1 MAKSAKSQTRS
12 QNLIVN
18 LVLIIICVLR
28 LVPIFGILITSFR
41 PSEEIFRSG
50 WWNVFPHRT
59 EMEVGRI
66 KLDSEVDLD
75 SEITI
80 QPANS
85 TIEGRTPEG
94 ETTEYSGDPIEGV
107 SATFEEF
114 SEGLTLDDGRT
125 LLWSGNRRSREL
137 RVYDRQWVGFDTK
150 LTLKNYQDVI
160 TGKTITYQD
169 AEGRTITR
177 TGNDLGA
184 AFLNSLAVS
193 IPGTI
198 IPILIAAFA
207 AFGFAWLNFPGRNI
221 FFTIIVALL
230 VVPLQIALV
239 PILQD
244 YVKMDLNGTF
254 LGIWLA
260 HAGFG
265 LPLATYLLFNYIS
278 NLPRELLESAFID
291 GASNFTI
298 FVQLILPLSVPA
310 LASFAIFQ
318 FLWLWN
324 DYLVAL
330 IFLGERNKT
339 VTIAVAQLVGEKG
352 QDWHLMTSAAF
363 VSMILP
369 LAVFL
374 GLQRYFVRGLM
385 AGSVKG

>member
-1 MAKSAKSQTRS
+1 MAKSALSKKKSS
-12 QNLIVN
+12 KFWINF
-18 LVLIIICVLR
+18 VLIMICIIWM
-28 LVPIFGILITSFR
+28 VPILGILITSFR
-41 PSEEIFRSG
+41 PSEDIFKTG
-50 WWNVFPHRT
+50 WWTVFPHK
-59 EMEVGRI
+59 ENIESGRI
-66 KLDSEVDLD
+66 VLDDTVDVDGL
-75 SEITI
+75 
-80 QPANS
+80 
-85 TIEGRTPEG
+85 IE
-94 ETTEYSGDPIEGV
+94 IEGV
-107 SATFEEF
+107 THTFEEWRQ
-114 SEGLTLDDGRT
+114 GITMDDGRLITWYGNKRTRT
-125 LLWSGNRRSREL
+125 LVVTERE
-137 RVYDRQWVGFDTK
+137 WVGFATG
-150 LTLKNYQDVI
+150 LTLKNYKDVI
-160 TGKTITYQD
+160 GGKTISYKD
-169 AEGRTITR
+169 AQGQTITR
-177 TGNDLGA
+177 IGNNLGG
-184 AFLNSLAVS
+184 AFLNSLAVT

-221 FFTIIVALL
+221 IFTMIVAIL

-239 PILQD
+239 PVLKD
-244 YVKMDLNGTF
+244 YVALGLNGTF

-278 NLPRELLESAFID
+278 TLPRELLESAFID

-298 FVQLILPLSVPA
+298 FVRLILPLSVPA

-330 IFLGERNKT
+330 VFLGEKNQT

-369 LAVFL
+369 LVVFL

>member
-1 MAKSAKSQTRS
+1 MAKIGKLKRKSS
-12 QNLIVN
+12 GFIPN
-18 LVLIIICVLR
+18 LVLILICIAW
-28 LVPIFGILITSFR
+28 LVPILGILVTSFR
-41 PSEEIFRSG
+41 QSEDIFKSG
-50 WWNVFPHRT
+50 WWQVLPHKEDVEIERYT
-59 EMEVGRI
+59 I
-66 KLDSEVDLD
+66 PDSVDVD
-75 SEITI
+75 GPI
-80 QPANS
+80 
-85 TIEGRTPEG
+85 TIEGKT
-94 ETTEYSGDPIEGV
+94 
-107 SATFEEF
+107 ATFEEWRL
-114 SEGLTLDDGRT
+114 GVTMDDGRLFT
-125 LLWSGNRRSREL
+125 WYGNKRTRTVVISDE
-137 RVYDRQWVGFDTK
+137 QWVGFSTN
-150 LTLKNYQDVI
+150 LTFKNYKDVI
-160 TGKTITYQD
+160 GGKTITYKDGQ
-169 AEGRTITR
+169 GNTITR
-177 TGNDLGA
+177 TGNNLGG

-221 FFTIIVALL
+221 LFTVIVALL

-244 YVKMDLNGTF
+244 YVALDLNGTF

-260 HAGFG
+260 HTGFG

-278 NLPRELLESAFID
+278 TLPRELLESAYID

-298 FVQLILPLSVPA
+298 FIKLILPLSIPA

-330 IFLGERNKT
+330 IFLGDKNQT

-369 LAVFL
+369 LIVFL
-374 GLQRYFVRGLM
+374 GLQRYFVRGLL